1 MPLEVV
7 WSPINFS
14 EGRRREVIE
23 EVADAARRVRGV
35 RVGAVDPDPDHNRTV
50 VALLGPPEAI
60 AEAAFGVA
68 ERSVELIN
76 IFEHEGEHPRIG
88 AVDVI
93 PFVPARGVDIE
104 TCKRLAVE
112 VGRRLAEE
120 LELPVFFYAE
130 SATSPERRNLADIRK
145 GGLEALA
152 GEIGT
157 TRRPDLG
164 PARLHP
170 TAGAVVV
177 GARRP
182 LASFNVNLGT
192 SDIEVARRIARAIR
206 ERTGGLV
213 GVRALGVNLKARGI
227 VQVTTTIA
235 EPEMTPLHRVF
246 ELVKLEAERYG
257 VPVVGTEIIGVVPA
271 SWFVEAA
278 AHYLRLENMREER
291 LIEWHL
297 LDMVD
302 RGELG
307 G

>member
-14 EGRRREVIE
+14 EGRREEVIE
-23 EVADAARRVRGV
+23 QIADAARKVKGV

-50 VALLGPPEAI
+50 VALLGPPDGI
-60 AEAAFGVA
+60 AEAAFRVA
-68 ERSVELIN
+68 GKSVELIN
-76 IFEHEGEHPRIG
+76 VFEHEGEHPRIG

-93 PFVPARGVDIE
+93 PFVPARGVDME
-104 TCKRLAVE
+104 TCKEIAVK

-152 GEIGT
+152 REIGDR
-157 TRRPDLG
+157 RRPDLG
-164 PARLHP
+164 PTRLHP

-192 SDIEVARRIARAIR
+192 ADIEVAKRIAKAVR

-213 GVRALGVNLKARGI
+213 GVRALGVNLRSRGI

-235 EPEMTPLHRVF
+235 EPELTPLHRVF
-246 ELVKLEAERYG
+246 ELIRLEAERYG
-257 VPVVGTEIIGVVPA
+257 VPVVGSEIIGVVPA

-278 AHYLRLENMREER
+278 VHYLRMENMREER
-291 LIEWHL
+291 LIEWQL